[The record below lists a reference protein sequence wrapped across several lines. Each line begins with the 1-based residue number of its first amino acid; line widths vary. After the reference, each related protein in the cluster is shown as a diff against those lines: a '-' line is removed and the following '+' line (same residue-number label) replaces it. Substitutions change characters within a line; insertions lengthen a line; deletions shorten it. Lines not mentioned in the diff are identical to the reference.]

1 MTLAEA
7 LKIVQNAPDEAGSF
21 DVMLACG
28 FTPLHLRTF
37 LCAHLQQRLPQRSVR
52 VGVGL
57 YGDLL
62 GTLERTSG
70 ESVHALAI
78 ALEWSDLDPRLGY
91 RSTGSW
97 SESAVRDALNVAA
110 AELRQLA
117 SAIGRVPSHV
127 RIAVSLPTLPLPP
140 VFRTPGWQ
148 ASGNEL
154 LLEHELSGF
163 ALELAGRRGLAVA
176 NRRRLE
182 EESPPPRYHLKSD
195 LSLGLPHTPAHADAL
210 AFTLARLLAPA
221 APKKGII
228 TDLDDTV
235 WDGIVGEV
243 GPDGVSWDLARHHH
257 LHALY
262 QKLLAALSARGILV
276 GVASKNDAAVVE
288 KVFQRP
294 DLVLPP
300 DRVFPFEVHW
310 DAKSRSV
317 ARILGA
323 WNIAAEDV
331 IFVDD
336 SPMELAEVAEAHPG
350 VRCVRFPK
358 GDYQAGLAM
367 LRDLRDL
374 CANEELSEEDS
385 LRLGSLRQ
393 GARFQRLVESG
404 PAPES
409 FLEQADATV
418 TVDWHPAICDSRA
431 LQLVNKTNQFNL
443 NGLRFAEADWQLRV
457 AQPDTVLAVLSYED
471 KFGQLGRIMVI
482 QGGRNGPLLE
492 VDAWVM
498 SCRAFA
504 RRIEYRC
511 LKMLFARLG
520 VSEIRFAFRPTPR
533 NGPIQEF
540 FAEILGWK
548 PESAFSMTNVQFEA
562 RCPPLYHRVKECG
575 SEA

>member
-1 MTLAEA
+1 VTLAEA

-97 SESAVRDALNVAA
+97 GESAIRDALNVAA
-110 AELRQLA
+110 AALRQLA
-117 SAIGRVPSHV
+117 SAIVRVPSHV
-127 RIAVSLPTLPLPP
+127 RIAISLPTLPLPP
-140 VFRTPGWQ
+140 LFRTPGWQ
-148 ASGNEL
+148 ASEKEL

-176 NRRRLE
+176 NQRRLE
-182 EESPPPRYHLKSD
+182 EESPSPRYHLKSD

-228 TDLDDTV
+228 TDLDDAL

-243 GPDGVSWDLARHHH
+243 GPDGVSWDLASHHH
-257 LHALY
+257 LHGLY
-262 QKLLAALSARGILV
+262 QKLLASLSGRGILV
-276 GVASKNDAAVVE
+276 GVASKNDPAVVE

-294 DLVLPP
+294 DLLLPS
-300 DRVFPFEVHW
+300 DGVFPFEVHW
-310 DAKSRSV
+310 NAKSSSV
-317 ARILGA
+317 ARILEV
-323 WNIAAEDV
+323 WNIAADAV

-336 SPMELAEVAEAHPG
+336 SPMELAEVAAAHPG
-350 VRCVRFPK
+350 IRCVRFPK

-367 LRDLRDL
+367 MGELRDL
-374 CANEELSEEDS
+374 CAKDEVSAEDS
-385 LRLGSLRQ
+385 FRLGSIRQ
-393 GARFQRLVESG
+393 AAQFQRLASTS

-409 FLEQADATV
+409 FIEQTDASV
-418 TVDWHPAICDSRA
+418 TVDWCPAAGDSRA
-431 LQLVNKTNQFNL
+431 LELVNKTNQFNL
-443 NGLRFAEADWQLRV
+443 NGVRFTETDWQMRLS
-457 AQPDTVLAVLSYED
+457 QPDGVLAVLSYED
-471 KFGQLGRIMVI
+471 KFGQLGRIAVI
-482 QGGRNGPLLE
+482 QGNRNGLVLD
-492 VDAWVM
+492 VGVWVM

-504 RRIEYRC
+504 RRIEHQC
-511 LKMLFARLG
+511 LKALFSRLG
-520 VSEIRFAFRPTPR
+520 VSEIRFAFQPTPK

-540 FAEILGWK
+540 FAGILGWK
-548 PESAFSMTNVQFEA
+548 PEGPFSIVRARFEA
-562 RCPPLYHRVKECG
+562 KCPPLYHRVNELG
-575 SEA
+575 SAT